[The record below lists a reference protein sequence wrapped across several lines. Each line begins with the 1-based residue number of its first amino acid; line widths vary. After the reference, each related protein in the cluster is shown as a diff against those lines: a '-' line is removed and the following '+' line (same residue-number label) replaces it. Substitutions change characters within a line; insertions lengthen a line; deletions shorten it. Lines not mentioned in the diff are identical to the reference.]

1 MVNNIN
7 NKKETRL
14 LVENWRRLL
23 SDEDNVN
30 SQESQEMLEEGLKQ
44 NLALAALAAI
54 SLNPFKQT
62 QAKPISNLR
71 ARASAASFEM
81 DRQLEQKGVSDSFVK
96 KIIEKK
102 INQYMKDNVVQSK
115 SYDDTH
121 YHVEKLVDLVKKY
134 SALNSD
140 VEDPKLSV
148 IRIVELIGE
157 KVQEKSKSYI
167 RGDDPKIDVYAFNQI
182 VKKFERYIVKK
193 SKKVAEENSDYGDS
207 HSHEVITRDG
217 KRYRLKSKD
226 TSQMNLVNQD
236 LINQQRAAG
245 NKSL

>member
-1 MVNNIN
+1 MINNIN
-7 NKKETRL
+7 NKKETKL
-14 LVENWRRLL
+14 LVENWRKLL
-23 SDEDNVN
+23 SDEDDVN
-30 SQESQEMLEEGLKQ
+30 SQEVLEEGLKQ

-54 SLNPFKQT
+54 TLNPFKQT
-62 QAKPISNLR
+62 QARPSSNSR
-71 ARASAASFEM
+71 AAAAFSEM

-96 KIIEKK
+96 KEIDKK
-102 INQYMKDNVVQSK
+102 INQYMRDNVIQSK

-140 VEDPKLSV
+140 VEDPKSSV

-157 KVQEKSKSYI
+157 KVQEKSKSYM

-193 SKKVAEENSDYGDS
+193 SKKVAEENSDGGDS
-207 HSHEVITRDG
+207 HSHEVITRGG

-226 TSQMNLVNQD
+226 ASQMNLINQD
-236 LINQQRAAG
+236 LIDQQRAAG